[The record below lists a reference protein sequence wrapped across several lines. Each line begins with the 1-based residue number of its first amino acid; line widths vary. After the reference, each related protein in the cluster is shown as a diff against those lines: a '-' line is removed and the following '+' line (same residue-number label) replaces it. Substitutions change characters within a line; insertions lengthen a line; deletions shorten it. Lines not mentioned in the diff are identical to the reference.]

1 MHKTAT
7 NLRQEKWGWKPYSA
21 APAAVFISNV
31 CTVSTYMSSIAPS
44 HTTYTLLHTFGLRTQ
59 VQCQIYLHCSSLK
72 FMWPL
77 CIFGFLCTF
86 LRHTHTHTY
95 AHIYTLKQ
103 TVIINK
109 HHLSFFPSLWPY
121 AELNLICCVLPLFL
135 FLLVSLL
142 PLFSVSCMFNRNSGL

>member
-1 MHKTAT
+1 MGLKTLLSCTCCSFYIQCMHCVNIYVKHCSFT
-7 NLRQEKWGWKPYSA
+7 
-21 APAAVFISNV
+21 
-31 CTVSTYMSSIAPS
+31 

-109 HHLSFFPSLWPY
+109 HHLSFFPCLWPY